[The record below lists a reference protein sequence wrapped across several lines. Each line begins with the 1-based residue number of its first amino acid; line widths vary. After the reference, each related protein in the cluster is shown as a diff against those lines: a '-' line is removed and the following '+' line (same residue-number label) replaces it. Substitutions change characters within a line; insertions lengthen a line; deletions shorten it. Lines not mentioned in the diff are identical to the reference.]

1 MGNTEIMVETPAGR
15 LAGRRHDGVDH
26 FLGIPYAAAP
36 IGAFRLRSPRPAPNW
51 TGLLLADRIGP
62 AAPQHLAGSQT
73 WLNEPIVR
81 MDEDCLTLNV
91 WAPADAVDAPVLVWF
106 HGGAT
111 RNGHGGA
118 AACDGFR
125 LAGEHGIVVVTV
137 NYRLGPL
144 GGLAHPDLTDPDTGT
159 CANWGLQDKIASLRW
174 VQAAIAGFGGD
185 PRKVTIAGQS
195 SGAANAVLIAQDPC
209 HRSLFRAVIAQSPP
223 LFQPPMFVG
232 LDAAAE
238 YTEAVAAA
246 LGTSVVGLR
255 DLDGTDLVRREA
267 ALLRDADFAR
277 RFPRPRTAPTLDGV
291 LVHAWPHDGVLADVP
306 LLIGFTRDEAKFWCD
321 LALPDGIRLSALS
334 PPEPGAPFDA
344 ALTRL
349 IALHYPFEPAPTSAA
364 IMAGYRA
371 AMPEAGDDA
380 IWLAIYS
387 DLVFRAPI
395 LRYAARHARR
405 GSPAFLYDFAW
416 PLAVTGGT
424 PHAACVPFGFG
435 THRHPHLAAKIGADD
450 AAGTL
455 SGAMMTAWAAFI
467 RDGTPATHDWPALNP
482 GLPVD
487 ATAAMAMDSDGML
500 FGPLHGA
507 AWLASWPAIGILD
520 GVD

>member
-1 MGNTEIMVETPAGR
+1 MEIAVATPAGR

-26 FLGIPYAAAP
+26 FLGIPYATP
-36 IGAFRLRSPRPAPNW
+36 PVGALRLRSPRPAPSW
-51 TGLLLADRIGP
+51 TGVRQADRIGP

-73 WLNEPIVR
+73 WLNEPIAR

-91 WAPADAVDAPVLVWF
+91 WAPAEARDAPVLVWF

-125 LAGEHGIVVVTV
+125 LAREHGIVVVTV

-144 GGLAHPDLTDPDTGT
+144 GGLAHPDLADPDTGT
-159 CANWGLQDKIASLRW
+159 CANWGMQDKIASLRW
-174 VQAAIAGFGGD
+174 VRDSIAAFGGD
-185 PRKVTIAGQS
+185 PRKVTMAGQS
-195 SGAANAVLIAQDPC
+195 SGAANVVLIAQNPDC
-209 HRSLFRAVIAQSPP
+209 RGLFCGVIAQSPP

-246 LGTSVVGLR
+246 LGTWVAGLR
-255 DLDGTDLVRREA
+255 DLDGADLVRREA
-267 ALLRDADFAR
+267 ALLRDTDFAR
-277 RFPRPRTAPTLDGV
+277 RFPRPRTAPTLDGR
-291 LVHAWPHDGVLADVP
+291 LVHAWPHDGVMADVP
-306 LLIGFTRDEAKFWCD
+306 LMIGFTRDEAKFWYD
-321 LALPDGIRLSALS
+321 LALPDGTRLSALT

-344 ALTRL
+344 ALARL
-349 IALHYPFEPAPTSAA
+349 IALHYTFEPSPAA
-364 IMAGYRA
+364 ILAGYRA
-371 AMPEAGDDA
+371 AMPDAGPDA

-395 LRYAARHARR
+395 WGYAARHTRR

-424 PHAACVPFGFG
+424 PHAACVPFVFG
-435 THRHPHLAAKIGADD
+435 THRHPHLAAKIGADT
-450 AAGTL
+450 AEATA
-455 SGAMMTAWAAFI
+455 SAMMAAWTAFA
-467 RDGTPATHDWPALNP
+467 RDGRPATPTIDWPGLNP
-482 GLPVD
+482 ELP
-487 ATAAMAMDSDGML
+487 AGGAKAMGIGRDGML

-507 AWLASWPAIGILD
+507 VRLASWPAMGISD
-520 GVD
+520 GAD

>member
-1 MGNTEIMVETPAGR
+1 MEISVETPAGR

-36 IGAFRLRSPRPAPNW
+36 VGPFKLRSPRPAPNW
-51 TGLLLADRIGP
+51 AGMRPADHVGA

-73 WLNEPIVR
+73 WLNEPIAR

-91 WAPADAVDAPVLVWF
+91 WAPADASDAPVLVWF

-125 LAGEHGIVVVTV
+125 LASEHGIVVVTV

-144 GGLAHPDLTDPDTGT
+144 GGLAHPDLTDPETGT
-159 CANWGLQDKIASLRW
+159 CANWGLQDKIASLSW
-174 VQAAIAGFGGD
+174 VRESISAFGGD

-195 SGAANAVLIAQDPC
+195 SGAANVVLIAQNPDC
-209 HRSLFRAVIAQSPP
+209 RSLFRAVIAQSPP

-232 LDAAAE
+232 LDAAVE
-238 YTEAVAAA
+238 YTEAVAAS
-246 LGTSVVGLR
+246 LGTSVAGLR

-277 RFPRPRTAPTLDGV
+277 RFPRPRTAPTLDGA

-306 LLIGFTRDEAKFWCD
+306 LLIGFTRDEARFWYD
-321 LALPDGIRLSALS
+321 LALPDGTRLSALS
-334 PPEPGAPFDA
+334 PPGAGAPVDV
-344 ALTRL
+344 ALARL
-349 IALHYPFEPAPTSAA
+349 IALHYPFEPAPSPAA
-364 IMAGYRA
+364 ILAGYRA
-371 AMPEAGDDA
+371 TMPNAGSDA

-395 LRYAARHARR
+395 WRCAARHARR
-405 GSPAFLYDFAW
+405 GPPVFLYDFAW

-424 PHAACVPFGFG
+424 PHAACVPFVFG
-435 THRHPHLAAKIGADD
+435 THRHPHLAAKIGANETAD
-450 AAGTL
+450 GL
-455 SGAMMTAWAAFI
+455 SGAMMAAWAAFV
-467 RDGTPATHDWPALNP
+467 RDGTPATPTLDWPALNP
-482 GLPVD
+482 GLPAD
-487 ATAAMAMDSDGML
+487 TSAAMTMDGNGML
-500 FGPLHGA
+500 FGPLYGA
-507 AWLASWPAIGILD
+507 ARLASWPAIGILD
-520 GVD
+520 GAD